1 MRKKLFWLLV
11 ILLLGAWG
19 HHVWLRIGK
28 PEMND
33 DVRNRAGKK
42 FVALSGGTTAYEYA
56 DGEGDPVVLVHG
68 FSVPSVIW
76 DNTFTDL
83 INADR
88 TVLRY
93 DLFGRGY
100 SDRPDVKYNADF
112 YVTQLKELADKLL
125 PGKKLVLCGLSM
137 GGAIS
142 VAFADKYP
150 GKVAKLILIDPA
162 GFPMPTPGV
171 AKLIKV
177 PGIGTYFGRL
187 FARRAMVQGLP
198 ENFTTAVP
206 PRVTEESLKQIDYAG
221 YADAIVS
228 TVRHMDMTGME
239 PAYRRVGEKKIPTL
253 LIWGKQ
259 DRVIPF
265 ANASLIKKAIPHVE
279 ALELEKSGHI
289 PTVDESKKTHAA
301 IRKFLSGE

>member
-1 MRKKLFWLLV
+1 MRKKLFYLV
-11 ILLLGAWG
+11 AILLLGIWG

-28 PEMND
+28 PSMTDE
-33 DVRNRAGKK
+33 VRAKHGKK
-42 FVALSGGTTAYEYA
+42 SVALSQGVTAYEYA
-56 DGEGDPVVLVHG
+56 EGEGDPVVLVHG

-76 DNTFTDL
+76 DNTFADL
-83 INADR
+83 KNADR

-100 SDRPDVKYNADF
+100 SDRPDIKYNADL
-112 YVTQLKELADKLL
+112 YVSQLKELADKLL

-142 VAFADKYP
+142 IAFADKYP
-150 GKVAKLILIDPA
+150 EKVAKLILIDPA

-187 FARRAMVQGLP
+187 FARRAMAQGLP

-206 PRVTEESLKQIDYAG
+206 PRVSEESLKQIDYAG

-259 DRVIPF
+259 DRVIPLCECH
-265 ANASLIKKAIPHVE
+265 ANKEGNPPCRNTRTGKIGAY
-279 ALELEKSGHI
+279 
-289 PTVDESKKTHAA
+289 TH
-301 IRKFLSGE
+301 RR

>member
-1 MRKKLFWLLV
+1 MRKKLFWFV
-11 ILLLGAWG
+11 AILLLGVWG

-28 PEMND
+28 PDMND
-33 DVRNRAGKK
+33 EVRAKAGKK
-42 FVALSGGTTAYEYA
+42 SVALSAGTTAYEYA

-76 DNTFTDL
+76 DNTFAAL
-83 INADR
+83 NNADR
-88 TVLRY
+88 AVLRY

-100 SDRPDVKYNADF
+100 SDRPDAKYNSEL
-112 YVTQLKELADKLL
+112 YVSQLKELVDKLL
-125 PGKKLVLCGLSM
+125 PGKKIILCGLSM

-142 VAFADKYP
+142 VAFTDKYP
-150 GKVAKLILIDPA
+150 DKVAKVILIDPA
-162 GFPMPTPGV
+162 GFPMPAPGV
-171 AKLIKV
+171 TKLIKV

-187 FARRAMVQGLP
+187 FARRAMAQGLP
-198 ENFTTAVP
+198 ENFVAAVP

-253 LIWGKQ
+253 LIWGKK
-259 DRVIPF
+259 DKIIPF
-265 ANASLIKKAIPHVE
+265 ANAALVKKAIPGAEV
-279 ALELEKSGHI
+279 LELENAGHI
-289 PTVDESKKTHAA
+289 PTVDEDKKVHAV
-301 IRKFLSGE
+301 IREFLAGE